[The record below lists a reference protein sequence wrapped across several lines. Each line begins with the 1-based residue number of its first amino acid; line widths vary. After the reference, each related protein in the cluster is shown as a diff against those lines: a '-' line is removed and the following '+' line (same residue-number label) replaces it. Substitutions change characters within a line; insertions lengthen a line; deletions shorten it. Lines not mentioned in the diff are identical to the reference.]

1 MPARRVSKKG
11 KWNTRIK
18 KRRKQALYFRD
29 QVRKGALGVGSLA
42 LLLIAG
48 WFGYQKVLVGLTNS
62 PRCALTGIEIKNLKY
77 LSHHEI
83 LRLANIPSGANIFAL
98 SVKEIE
104 ASIESNLLVK
114 KAQVDRKWPSKLV
127 ISVQEREPIAKIID
141 NGQEYL
147 LDGEVQLIKNQ
158 LKDPI
163 SLPRLSGLSLNDPRL
178 PAVVTFLLSLQKQG
192 GALFPQIASFTL
204 DAAKGLIVQLSNG
217 LTLYWGELDP
227 GKIAENIS
235 RWQQVQD
242 DLNNKGIL
250 LQYIDLRFKNVVVKP
265 I

>member
-1 MPARRVSKKG
+1 MLV
-11 KWNTRIK
+11 
-18 KRRKQALYFRD
+18 
-29 QVRKGALGVGSLA
+29 V
-42 LLLIAG
+42 G
-48 WFGYQKVLVGLTNS
+48 WFGYQKILAELTNS
-62 PRCALTGIEIKNLKY
+62 PHCALTGIEIKNLKY
-77 LSHHEI
+77 LSQHEI
-83 LRLANIPSGANIFAL
+83 LRLANITCGANIFSL

-104 ASIESNLLVK
+104 ARIESNLLVK

-127 ISVQEREPIAKIID
+127 LSVQEREPIARIVD

-147 LDGEVQLIKNQ
+147 LDREVRPVRKNGASTAPFIKGVKNSNISSPSSMIELSNGVQLIKNP
-158 LKDPI
+158 LKNPI
-163 SLPRLSGLSLNDPRL
+163 SLPLLSGLSLNDTRL
-178 PAVVTFLLSLQKQG
+178 PALVIFLLSLQKQG
-192 GALFPQIASFTL
+192 GGFFPQIASFTM